1 MKFFDLFA
9 GIGGFRLGM
18 EKNGHE
24 CIGSCE
30 IDRYARQIYAKNFG
44 HEPKYRDA
52 KELETDELPDF
63 QCLCAGFP
71 CQSFSLAGRRGG
83 FEDTRGTLFFE
94 IIRIARDKQPSLLFL
109 ENVKGLLSHNEG
121 KTYRT
126 IVQALDEVGYDCEWM
141 LINSKYFVPQ
151 NRERIFIIGHLRGQ
165 GRREILPLGEVGSIN
180 KGTQGKTR
188 EKGKRVR
195 SPYSRTLD
203 ANYYKG
209 GSHGSLIKER
219 EVKIKRVD
227 GNPNVY
233 NTDAQAGKVYDI
245 DGVSPTV
252 SGQRVN
258 SQGFIA
264 EPKIKKKDSLWK
276 GQSGNVY
283 DPDGISP
290 TICSS
295 DATRGNNSSG
305 YIAEPKLKKVGVI
318 GKDDQAHR
326 VYSTDG
332 IASNLNALGGGLGAK
347 TGLYREKRK
356 MVYTSNTNANMKQRI
371 QNRDATW
378 TLTSSN
384 NDFGLMD
391 GCRIRR
397 LTPTECERLQGFPDG
412 YTNGISDTQRYKCLG
427 NAVTVNAIQY
437 IGSFLNG

>member
-30 IDRYARQIYAKNFG
+30 IDKHARQIYAKNFG

-52 KELETDELPDF
+52 KELETEELPEF

-71 CQSFSLAGRRGG
+71 CQAFSLAGRRGG

-109 ENVKGLLSHNEG
+109 ENVKGLLSHDKG

-126 IVQALDEVGYDCEWM
+126 IVQALDEVGYDCEWQ
-141 LINSKYFVPQ
+141 LLNSKYFVPQ

-165 GRREILPLGEVGSIN
+165 GRREILPLGEVGIIN
-180 KGTQGKTR
+180 KGTQGKTP
-188 EKGKRVR
+188 EKGKRIR
-195 SPYSRTLD
+195 SRHSRTLD
-203 ANYYKG
+203 ANYWKG
-209 GSHGSLIKER
+209 GSHGSL
-219 EVKIKRVD
+219 
-227 GNPNVY
+227 
-233 NTDAQAGKVYDI
+233 
-245 DGVSPTV
+245 
-252 SGQRVN
+252 
-258 SQGFIA
+258 IA

-427 NAVTVNAIQY
+427 NAVTVNTIQY

>member
-18 EKNGHE
+18 ERNGHE

-30 IDRYARQIYAKNFG
+30 IDKYARQIYAKNFG
-44 HEPKYRDA
+44 SEPKYEDA
-52 KELETDELPDF
+52 KELKTEELPEF

-71 CQSFSLAGRRGG
+71 CQAFSLAGRRGG

-233 NTDAQAGKVYDI
+233 NTDAQAGKVYDV

-347 TGLYREKRK
+347 TGLYTDKKK
-356 MVYTSNTNANMKQRI
+356 MVYTSNTNANMKQRV
-371 QNRDATW
+371 QFRDATW
-378 TLTSSN
+378 TLTGNGS
-384 NDFGLMD
+384 DFGLID
-391 GCRIRR
+391 GRRIRR
-397 LTPTECERLQGFPDG
+397 LTPKECERLQGFPDG
-412 YTNGISDTQRYKCLG
+412 YTEEISDRQRYKCLG
-427 NAVTVNAIQY
+427 NAVTVNVIQY
-437 IGSFLNG
+437 IGSFLK